1 MADADCMAA
10 AGPARR
16 PGRREALRALTAL
29 AVLGQG
35 AALASL
41 ATFGRRA
48 GAQSRT
54 LRIVAPFPAGG
65 STDILAR
72 ALAERLAAARGLTA
86 IVENRPGANGAL
98 GTEAMAKAAPDGQTL
113 LVHTNAGIVINPL
126 LYKALANP
134 LEALAPVAQLVEL
147 ELVLAVRADLPARNL
162 AEFVELARS
171 RPQGLTYASVGAGSL
186 SHLAGEAFRLAT
198 GVPMLHVPYK
208 GAAPALT
215 DLLGGQV
222 DAYFGTPPT
231 FLQHVRSGRLRV
243 LANTAAEPSP
253 WFEGVPRVAD
263 LVPGFEVVG
272 WQGLFVP
279 AATPPTL
286 VEALER
292 QVLAALGEEAL
303 RRQLAEQG
311 MRVTARPAR
320 ELASLMRKEQA
331 GWARLI
337 ERAKISAQ

>member
-1 MADADCMAA
+1 MADRTAPRAS
-10 AGPARR
+10 RR
-16 PGRREALRALTAL
+16 AALRTLAAVVAL
-29 AVLGQG
+29 AG
-35 AALASL
+35 
-41 ATFGRRA
+41 TGRPA
-48 GAQSRT
+48 CAQSRT

-72 ALAERLAAARGLTA
+72 ALAERLAAGRGLTGV
-86 IVENRPGANGAL
+86 VENRPGANGAL
-98 GTEAMAKAAPDGQTL
+98 GTEAVAKAAPDGHTL

-126 LYKALANP
+126 LYKTLANP

-147 ELVLAVRADLPARNL
+147 ELVLAVRADFPARSL
-162 AEFVELARS
+162 AEFIDLART
-171 RPQGLTYASVGAGSL
+171 RPQGTTYASVGAGSL
-186 SHLAGEAFRLAT
+186 SHLAGEAFRQAA

-215 DLLGGQV
+215 DLIGGQV
-222 DAYFGTPPT
+222 DCYFGTPPT
-231 FLQHVRSGRLRV
+231 FLPHVRSGRLRV
-243 LANTAAEPSP
+243 LANTAGQPSP

-263 LVPGFEVVG
+263 LLPGFEIVG

-279 AATPPTL
+279 AATPAAVL
-286 VEALER
+286 DALER
-292 QVLAALGEEAL
+292 QVVAALGEEAL
-303 RRQLAEQG
+303 RRQLADHG

-320 ELASLMRKEQA
+320 ELAALMKREQA

>member
-1 MADADCMAA
+1 MAPGSFPIDR
-10 AGPARR
+10 G
-16 PGRREALRALTAL
+16 GRRR
-29 AVLGQG
+29 VLGT
-35 AALASL
+35 LAR
-41 ATFGRRA
+41 AIA
-48 GAQSRT
+48 GAGVLGIGVQAVAQART

-72 ALAERLAAARGLTA
+72 ALAERLGPVRGLNA
-86 IVENRPGANGAL
+86 VVENRPGANGAL
-98 GTEAMAKAAPDGQTL
+98 GTDAVAKAAADGQTL

-126 LYKALANP
+126 LYKSQASA
-134 LEALAPVAQLVEL
+134 LEALTPVVQLVEL
-147 ELVLAVRADLPARNL
+147 ELVLAVRADFAARTL
-162 AEFVELARS
+162 SELVELARS
-171 RPQGLTYASVGAGSL
+171 RPRGLTYASVGAGSL

-198 GVPMLHVPYK
+198 GVPLLHVPYK

-231 FLQHVRSGRLRV
+231 FLPHVRTGRLRV

-253 WFEGVPRVAD
+253 WFERIPRVAD

-279 AATPPTL
+279 AATPVGV
-286 VEALER
+286 VETLER
-292 QVLAALGEEAL
+292 QVQAALGEEAL
-303 RRQLAEQG
+303 RRQLADQG
-311 MRVTARPAR
+311 MRVTGRSGR
-320 ELASLMRKEQA
+320 ELATLMRREQA

-337 ERAKISAQ
+337 ERAGISVL